1 MVLASPKG
9 HCWIP
14 NASGADTY
22 AAAAIA
28 NVGLVVVAG
37 ANVIVEAKETGAK
50 TKDRER
56 GRGERGR
63 GSLSTDSFLWVQTR
77 NHPPNAKITESLLC
91 TDLFSCLLHPTHTR
105 STLGAILGATGQDGG
120 WHPIR
125 SPAARL

>member
-1 MVLASPKG
+1 MLLASPKG

-37 ANVIVEAKETGAK
+37 ANVVVEAKETGAK

-63 GSLSTDSFLWVQTR
+63 GKGERANERDQDVRSKMLDPKCKRCSPGPRRPVVPGTSTGHWSWASAGRVL
-77 NHPPNAKITESLLC
+77 I
-91 TDLFSCLLHPTHTR
+91 
-105 STLGAILGATGQDGG
+105 GTGHGVMMK
-120 WHPIR
+120 R
-125 SPAARL
+125 V